1 MKLYKVTNYIFIIM
15 VYFFDGGKACFYR
28 NYYHGILVRF
38 NIILNF
44 IGTRSIKRNIF
55 LWLLNHRKYI
65 FIANACIRTCLYSD
79 TYLVCL
85 LWITYL
91 YISSD
96 RSRFFCD
103 GRRGH
108 VLKHKIDYIAII
120 IYDDYS
126 LPNWWHDVFWFS
138 WDFLAFVFF
147 LTYLMRINIKVSL
160 RASN

>member
-1 MKLYKVTNYIFIIM
+1 MYSETINMIYHTISLKHIKLYKVTNYIFIIM
-15 VYFFDGGKACFYR
+15 VYFFDGGKPCFYR

-65 FIANACIRTCLYSD
+65 FIANACICTCLYSD

-96 RSRFFCD
+96 RTRYF
-103 GRRGH
+103 R
-108 VLKHKIDYIAII
+108 K
-120 IYDDYS
+120 
-126 LPNWWHDVFWFS
+126 NM
-138 WDFLAFVFF
+138 LAFLF
-147 LTYLMRINIKVSL
+147 L
-160 RASN
+160 